1 MPSAQDVYITPASSK
16 IQIYSGSA
24 MNGLISGNTHLYVS
38 GSSDLLLKAADDI
51 YLSTYGSSGIIVF
64 ETDSAESGRWL
75 EDKGLRITQ
84 GTPGTTT
91 DALYNVGGSLYFNG
105 SEVGGG
111 GGGTIGGT
119 VSAGYIPYAS
129 SGDTLANALLFT
141 SGATES
147 MYIGATPGTLN
158 AANYNTTL
166 GYQAGDDMTEGDENT

>member
-111 GGGTIGGT
+111 GGGTYHSSNRNDDLAISWGGHR
-119 VSAGYIPYAS
+119 GNGGGGGLY
-129 SGDTLANALLFT
+129 FF
-141 SGATES
+141 
-147 MYIGATPGTLN
+147 
-158 AANYNTTL
+158 
-166 GYQAGDDMTEGDENT
+166 